1 MARLTNKDTGDA
13 EFMSLIV
20 QKFGGTSVGT
30 IERIEQVADKIA
42 GFRDRGDDIVVVVS
56 AMSGE
61 TNRLIALAHEIQ
73 SQPVLREM
81 DVLVSTGEQ
90 VTTAL
95 LSMALAKRSVKAK
108 SYNGSQ
114 VRILTDNSH
123 TKARIRKIDD
133 ERMHADLADGYV
145 LVVAGF
151 QGVDEKGNI
160 TTLGRGGSDTT
171 AVALAAALK
180 AKECQI
186 YTDVDGVYTTD
197 PRMVDGARRLS
208 KITFEEMLEMA
219 SMGSKILQIRA
230 VEFAGKYNVP
240 LRVLHS
246 FEEGPGTLITL
257 EDKADVETPTIAGI
271 AFNRDEA
278 KLTILGVPDMPGVAH
293 RILGPVGDAN
303 IEVDVIV
310 QNVADDN
317 TTDFTFTVGRHDLPH
332 AEEVLN
338 QVCRELNAQEVRSDN
353 KIAKVSVVG
362 VGMRSH
368 AGVASQMFAAL
379 ADVGI
384 NIQMITTSEIKIS
397 VIIEEKFLELA
408 VRSLHSSF
416 GLEKEPEN
424 ESAD

>member
-1 MARLTNKDTGDA
+1 
-13 EFMSLIV
+13 MSLIV

-30 IERIEQVADKIA
+30 IERIEQVADKVA
-42 GFRDRGDDIVVVVS
+42 GFRSNGHQLVVVVS

-61 TNRLIALAHEIQ
+61 TNRLIDLAQ
-73 SQPVLREM
+73 QVQDNPMPREM
-81 DVLVSTGEQ
+81 DALVSTGEQ

-95 LSMALAKRSVKAK
+95 LSMALNKRGIKAK
-108 SYNGSQ
+108 SYTGSQ
-114 VRILTDNSH
+114 VRILTDDAH
-123 TKARIRKIDD
+123 TKARIREIDD
-133 ERMHADLADGYV
+133 ARLHADLEQGYV
-145 LVVAGF
+145 IVVAGF
-151 QGVDEKGNI
+151 QGVDEHGNI

-180 AKECQI
+180 AQECQI

-197 PRMVDGARRLS
+197 PRVVDGARRLS

-219 SMGSKILQIRA
+219 SMGSKVLQIRA

-246 FEEGPGTLITL
+246 FEDGPGTLITL
-257 EDKADVETPTIAGI
+257 EDEDDMETPTIAGI

-293 RILGPVGDAN
+293 RILGPIGAAN

-317 TTDFTFTVGRHDLPH
+317 TTDFTFTVGRTDLVR
-332 AEEVLN
+332 AEEVLIGVKN
-338 QVCRELNAQEVRSDN
+338 ELQAREVRSDN
-353 KIAKVSVVG
+353 RIAKVSVVG

-416 GLEKEPEN
+416 ELDKEPTD
-424 ESAD
+424 ESVA

>member
-1 MARLTNKDTGDA
+1 
-13 EFMSLIV
+13 MSLIV
-20 QKFGGTSVGT
+20 QKFGGTSVAD
-30 IERIEQVADKIA
+30 IERIEQVADKVA
-42 GFRDRGDDIVVVVS
+42 RFRVDGDSVVVVVS

-61 TNRLIALAHEIQ
+61 TNRLIELAHDVQER
-73 SQPVLREM
+73 PTPREM
-81 DVLVSTGEQ
+81 DVLLSTGEQ

-95 LSMALAKRSVKAK
+95 LSMALNKRGVKAK
-108 SYNGSQ
+108 SYNGGQ
-114 VRILTDNSH
+114 VRILTDDSH
-123 TKARIRKIDD
+123 TKARIREIDD
-133 ERMHADLADGYV
+133 SRLHAELEAGYV
-145 LVVAGF
+145 IVVAGF
-151 QGVDEKGNI
+151 QGVDEHGNI

-180 AKECQI
+180 ADECQI

-197 PRMVDGARRLS
+197 PRVVDGARRLNQV
-208 KITFEEMLEMA
+208 TFEEMLEMA
-219 SMGSKILQIRA
+219 SMGSRVLQIRA

-246 FEEGPGTLITL
+246 FQEGPGTLITL
-257 EDKADVETPTIAGI
+257 EDQTKMETPTIAGI

-293 RILGPVGDAN
+293 HILGPIGEAN

-310 QNVADDN
+310 QNVADDK
-317 TTDFTFTVGRHDLPH
+317 TTDFTFTVGRGDLDR

-338 QVCRELNAQEVRSDN
+338 KVAGEINATEVRSDN

-379 ADVGI
+379 AEVGI

-408 VRSLHSSF
+408 VRALHSSF

-424 ESAD
+424 ESAA

>member
-1 MARLTNKDTGDA
+1 
-13 EFMSLIV
+13 MSLIV
-20 QKFGGTSVGT
+20 QKFGGTSVGS
-30 IERIEQVADKIA
+30 IERIGQVADKVA
-42 GFRDRGDDIVVVVS
+42 KFRRDGHDIVVVVS

-61 TNRLIALAHEIQ
+61 TNRLIQLAREIDET
-73 SQPVLREM
+73 PAPREM

-95 LSMALAKRSVKAK
+95 LCMALHKRGVNAK

-133 ERMHADLADGYV
+133 ERMNADLAKGVV

-151 QGVDEKGNI
+151 QGVDEQGNI

-171 AVALAAALK
+171 AVALAAALN
-180 AKECQI
+180 ATECQI

-208 KITFEEMLEMA
+208 KVTFEEMLEMA
-219 SMGSKILQIRA
+219 SMGSKVLQIRA

-246 FEEGPGTLITL
+246 FKDGPGTLITL
-257 EDKADVETPTIAGI
+257 EDKDNVETPTIAGI

-278 KLTILGVPDMPGVAH
+278 KLTILGVPDMPGVAYK
-293 RILGPVGDAN
+293 ILGPIGDAN

-317 TTDFTFTVGRHDLPH
+317 STDFTFTVCRDELAR

-338 QVCRELNAQEVRSDN
+338 KVCGELKAREVRSDN

-416 GLEKEPEN
+416 ELEKEPSD
-424 ESAD
+424 ESP